1 MAPCLPQDHPI
12 LTPNKNVKYDN
23 YKILGLT
30 KIRVM
35 LLHTQHF
42 HNKLYATSYYWWK
55 K

>member
-30 KIRVM
+30 KIKAM
-35 LLHTQHF
+35 LHSQRFYNNFTTNLM
-42 HNKLYATSYYWWK
+42 
-55 K
+55 